1 MICDEPV
8 PKEEE
13 PILECLLNYRNQ
25 LNTLKQDRHTYLN
38 SGTIYEIY
46 HKVLTKVHLLYE
58 IRGFTEASNVQ
69 KLQSNRVDSV
79 LDDVMQLT
87 SLSFI
92 TCGLKNT
99 APATFAHLSTVQ
111 RLLEH
116 LEESKVYTFHDLSPI
131 KERLLEIEDIVKKN
145 AYQHI
150 HSEDTQSNN
159 LLSISDNEL
168 VKLEKENDA
177 TEDFLLKNKLN
188 ECLDEYHRIEN
199 KIEKI
204 DPQLEELVQ
213 KLYSMRRELLSVTIS
228 SKNNNNKLF
237 VHKTVK
243 KSVEESLG
251 NDSAIEDDNEIQAFI
266 TACSERLKS
275 IEDSDIVSSD
285 YIQTLSGYSVFFGLL
300 DECHD
305 LVNDLVHQQIYDNDN
320 NTYYNNPFLQQI
332 YQKLIDIKTS
342 LENLVVTRRWTL
354 RETDLFH
361 YQKQLSDIEKLRSGS
376 SFRDPSDKENDPFKD
391 ENKSPSILLYL
402 LRRCY
407 AIIYKLIESSEPI
420 SESLQRIH
428 SHLSTVRRCLLQI
441 KRMGGVDN
449 ERELYPYQL
458 KLSSIDNK
466 RVDGKFY
473 DEDGKIPEGQAS
485 LNVLLSE
492 CFDIIQELKVEAE
505 ERNEGLEQ
513 EESDDENNVSER
525 LAKDSS
531 DREEIEQ
538 FEGSEDEDD
547 EASTA
552 LKKSARRESIPFTK
566 DSSNRD
572 VSELEQPNEEKEIEE
587 LRKQLQ
593 KLKYERQKKT
603 MDQSYVDS
611 DDGSE
616 FSYGSSMPV
625 SLTPSNKM

>member
-1 MICDEPV
+1 MICSEEV

-25 LNTLKQDRHTYLN
+25 LTSLKQDREKYLN
-38 SGTIYEIY
+38 SRTIYEIY
-46 HKVLTKVHLLYE
+46 HKVLTNVHSLFE
-58 IRGFTEASNVQ
+58 IRGCTEASKHKPQ
-69 KLQSNRVDSV
+69 TNRVDSV

-131 KERLLEIEDIVKKN
+131 KERLLEIEEIVKQN
-145 AYQHI
+145 AYEHV
-150 HSEDTQSNN
+150 HSEDTEAIHTPQ
-159 LLSISDNEL
+159 IPTNEL
-168 VKLEKENDA
+168 DEIERENDA
-177 TEDFLLKNKLN
+177 TEDLLLQNKLDN
-188 ECLDEYHRIEN
+188 CIEEYHRIEN
-199 KIEKI
+199 QIEKI
-204 DPQLEELVQ
+204 DPELEDFVQ
-213 KLYSMRRELLSVTIS
+213 KLYSLRRELLSVTIS
-228 SKNNNNKLF
+228 SKNNDNKPF

-243 KSVEESLG
+243 KSVKESLG
-251 NDSAIEDDNEIQAFI
+251 KDSAVEDYDEDDDDNEITVFI
-266 TACSERLKS
+266 KNCNERLKL
-275 IEDSDIVSSD
+275 IEDSEVVASGSIHS
-285 YIQTLSGYSVFFGLL
+285 LSGYSVFSGLL

-305 LVNDLVHQQIYDNDN
+305 LVNDLVHQQIYDNDSN
-320 NTYYNNPFLQQI
+320 AYYQNPFLQQI
-332 YQKLIDIKTS
+332 YQNLIDIKTS

-354 RETDLFH
+354 RETDLFY
-361 YQKQLSDIEKLRSGS
+361 YQKKLGDIEKLRFGS
-376 SFRDPSDKENDPFKD
+376 SFRDTTSSETDPFKK

-407 AIIYKLIESSEPI
+407 AIIYKLLESSEPI
-420 SESLQRIH
+420 SESMQRIH
-428 SHLSTVRRCLLQI
+428 NQLSTVRRCLLEI

-458 KLSSIDNK
+458 KLASLDNM

-473 DEDGKIPEGQAS
+473 DEDGNIPEGQAS

-492 CFDIIQELKVEAE
+492 CFDIVQELKVEAE
-505 ERNEGLEQ
+505 ERDIP
-513 EESDDENNVSER
+513 EESDDDQDNESES
-525 LAKDSS
+525 LAKISLDDEVGNFEGCYDDSS
-531 DREEIEQ
+531 
-538 FEGSEDEDD
+538 
-547 EASTA
+547 TV
-552 LKKSARRESIPFTK
+552 LTKSNRRQSIPFTK

-572 VSELEQPNEEKEIEE
+572 VSELERPNEEKEIEE

-593 KLKYERQKKT
+593 KLKHERQKKKIE
-603 MDQSYVDS
+603 QSYDDS
-611 DDGSE
+611 GDESD

-625 SLTPSNKM
+625 SLTPSNKL